1 MDYAEYGGAPLLG
14 LKGTVIVGHGASN
27 QKAIAN
33 AVDMA
38 GTLISL
44 KAPELLKEGLAANKD
59 FANFIKRPAS
69 AE

>member
-1 MDYAEYGGAPLLG
+1 
-14 LKGTVIVGHGASN
+14 
-27 QKAIAN
+27 
-33 AVDMA
+33 MA

-59 FANFIKRPAS
+59 FAHFLKRPAS